1 MKGANDYV
9 IIFASDAKKRPKMYY
24 LCTQNE

>member
-9 IIFASDAKKRPKMYY
+9 IIFASEAKKKPKMYY

>member
-9 IIFASDAKKRPKMYY
+9 IIFASEAKKKPKRYY

>member
-9 IIFASDAKKRPKMYY
+9 IIFSLDAKKMPNMYY

>member
-9 IIFASDAKKRPKMYY
+9 IIFASKAKKRPKMYY